1 MSVTVHL
8 TLEQLA
14 EAIAQLAPEEL
25 ETLEI
30 LLNPGLTQEILR
42 RSREYEELKH
52 QGQLLTLAEL
62 QAAWWEDSSELSPSV
77 SSGS

>member
-14 EAIAQLAPEEL
+14 EAIAQLAPEQL

-30 LLNPGLTQEILR
+30 LLDPELTQEMLR
-42 RSREYEELKH
+42 RSNEYEELKH
-52 QGQLLTLAEL
+52 KGQLLTLAEL
-62 QAAWWEDSSELSPSV
+62 QEALQEDSGELSPSIP
-77 SSGS
+77 S